1 MNSYHKEATVGL
13 LVLLAVVAFV
23 LGAMWLRGQSWG
35 NPPTLRI
42 AYEDIG
48 NLKAGSPVLIS
59 GAVVGRVEDL
69 RFERMGRVIVVATY
83 DDELVTPTVNSRA
96 TIRGVGMLGDMVI
109 DLDPGTGAP
118 LDDDAII
125 EGTMSPGLAEL
136 GTSLAAN
143 ANAALTSLNAML
155 DTALVT
161 DLRSTLRSTE
171 SLMRHLADSRN
182 GPTAEV
188 NATMRQLQAV
198 SARFDSAMQGVDTRA
213 LSARFDSTMR
223 TAGELSTRLSGMTE
237 RMDTLLAGINAGKG
251 SLGKLAQ
258 DSSLYVEL
266 QRTLG
271 ATRALIDSLA
281 NHPEK
286 LGITVR
292 IF

>member
-13 LVLLAVVAFV
+13 LVLVAIVAFV
-23 LGAMWLRGQSWG
+23 LGTMWLRGQSWG
-35 NPPTLRI
+35 NPPTIRV

-48 NLKAGSPVLIS
+48 NLKSGSPVLIS
-59 GAVVGRVEDL
+59 GAVVGRVEEL

-83 DDELVTPTVNSRA
+83 DDDLVTPTVNSTA

-109 DLDPGTGAP
+109 DLDPGSGAP
-118 LDDDAII
+118 LGDDTII

-136 GTSLAAN
+136 GTALAAN
-143 ANAALTSLNAML
+143 ANTALTSLNAML
-155 DTALVT
+155 DTALVQ
-161 DLRSTLRSTE
+161 DLRSTLQSTQRV
-171 SLMRHLADSRN
+171 MMYLADSRN

-188 NATMRQLQAV
+188 NNTMRQLQSV
-198 SARFDSAMQGVDTRA
+198 SARFDSALQGVDTRA
-213 LSARFDSTMR
+213 LAARFDSTLR
-223 TAGELSTRLSGMTE
+223 SADDLSVKLAGMTV
-237 RMDTLLAGINAGKG
+237 RMDSLLAGINAGRG
-251 SLGKLAQ
+251 SLGKLAS

-266 QRTLG
+266 QKTLG
-271 ATRALIDSLA
+271 ATRALVDSLA

>member
-13 LVLLAVVAFV
+13 LVLLAIVAFV

-35 NPPTLRI
+35 NPPTLRV

-48 NLKAGSPVLIS
+48 NLKSGSPVLIS
-59 GAVVGRVEDL
+59 GAVVGRVEEL
-69 RFERMGRVIVVATY
+69 RLERLGRVIVVATY
-83 DDELVTPTVNSRA
+83 DDELVTPTVNATA

-118 LDDDAII
+118 IDDETII

-136 GTSLAAN
+136 GSSLAAN
-143 ANAALTSLNAML
+143 ANTALTSLNAML
-155 DTALVT
+155 DTALVS
-161 DLRSTLRSTE
+161 DLRATLQSTE
-171 SLMRHLADSRN
+171 RVMRYFADDRN

-188 NATMRQLQAV
+188 NATMQQLQAV
-198 SARFDSAMQGVDTRA
+198 SARFDSALQGVDTRA
-213 LSARFDSTMR
+213 LTARFDSTLR
-223 TAGELSTRLSGMTE
+223 TASVLSERLSGMTE
-237 RMDTLLAGINAGKG
+237 RMDSLLTGINAGRG
-251 SLGKLAQ
+251 TLGKLAS
-258 DSSLYVEL
+258 DSSLYDEL
-266 QRTLG
+266 QKTL
-271 ATRALIDSLA
+271 AASRALIDSLA